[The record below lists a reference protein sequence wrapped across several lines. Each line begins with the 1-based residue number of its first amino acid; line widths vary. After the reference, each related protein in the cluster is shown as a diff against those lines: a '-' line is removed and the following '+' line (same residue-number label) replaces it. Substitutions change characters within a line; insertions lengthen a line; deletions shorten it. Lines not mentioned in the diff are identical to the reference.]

1 MCKRPPGRF
10 DRAFRLLPAALLLC
24 ACAGNNTRTYAE
36 GAAVA
41 APDRTVAVSISRT
54 GEGCRDAARCAEVE
68 AVRALL
74 FTGVP
79 GSAIPRAM
87 VRNETQAL
95 AQHRAYF
102 KKLLDDGGHARYIVR
117 TSSQKASGESD
128 TSWIIIVNHEALRI
142 ALEREGILRR
152 FGY

>member
-1 MCKRPPGRF
+1 MSERAAVRVGQ
-10 DRAFRLLPAALLLC
+10 AFRLLPAALLLC
-24 ACAGNNTRTYAE
+24 ACAGNNTRTYTE
-36 GAAVA
+36 GAAIA
-41 APDRTVAVSISRT
+41 APEGTVAVSISRI

-79 GSAIPRAM
+79 GSAISRAL
-87 VRNETQAL
+87 VRNESQAL
-95 AQHRAYF
+95 SQHREYF
-102 KKLLDDGGHARYIVR
+102 KQLLEDGGHARYIVR
-117 TSSQKASGESD
+117 ASSQKASGESD
-128 TSWIIIVNHEALRI
+128 QNWIIVVNHEALRI